1 MLAVTQA
8 APSPASNDAQDAA
21 VAALAAH
28 IAELTRTMGIARA
41 LASVGRQVDL
51 SGFDVGVGLACAKAL
66 DLPYEGGRAC
76 RVWLIELRDE
86 LDALSAALRAKPP
99 A

>member
-1 MLAVTQA
+1 MSAVTQI
-8 APSPASNDAQDAA
+8 APSSNPTDAQDAA

-28 IAELTRTMGIARA
+28 IAELTRTMSIARA

-51 SGFDVGVGLACAKAL
+51 SGLDAGVGLACAKAL
-66 DLPYEGGRAC
+66 DLPYEDGRAC

-86 LDALSAALRAKPP
+86 LDTLSAALRAKPP

>member
-1 MLAVTQA
+1 MNQI
-8 APSPASNDAQDAA
+8 APHASPADPEGAA
-21 VAALAAH
+21 IAALAAH

-51 SGFDVGVGLACAKAL
+51 SGFESSVGLACAKAL
-66 DLPYEGGRAC
+66 DLSYEGGRAC

>member
-1 MLAVTQA
+1 MLSVNQI
-8 APSPASNDAQDAA
+8 APSAPPDTQDAA

-28 IAELTRTMGIARA
+28 LAELTRTMGIARA
-41 LASVGRQVDL
+41 LASMDRQVDL
-51 SGFDVGVGLACAKAL
+51 SGLESSVGLACAKAL
-66 DLPYEGGRAC
+66 DLPYENGRAC

-86 LDALSAALRAKPP
+86 LDTLSAALRAKPP

>member
-1 MLAVTQA
+1 MTQT
-8 APSPASNDAQDAA
+8 APSPSLTDTQDAA

-51 SGFDVGVGLACAKAL
+51 SGFESSVGLACAKAL
-66 DLPYEGGRAC
+66 DLPYEDGRAC